1 MYQPPSGIS
10 TGWYFVIL
18 GARLL
23 TLALLVS
30 TVVIDILQPARDR
43 VRASGANDDPAGGVL
58 DQAPDRLAV
67 TWHSV
72 VRHPAGA
79 PAG

>member
-23 TLALLVS
+23 TLAVLVC
-30 TVVIDILQPARDR
+30 TVVIDILQPAKDR
-43 VRASGANDDPAGGVL
+43 VRVSGVNDDPAGGVL
-58 DQAPDRLAV
+58 DHAPDRLAV
-67 TWHSV
+67 TWHRV
-72 VRHPAGA
+72 IRHPAEA